1 MIMKVTPI
9 SVSAG
14 ITGFES
20 PASEYTQL
28 GLDLDALLI
37 KHPHATYFSR
47 VSGESMRDDGI
58 FDDDILIVDRAVS
71 VSNNSII
78 VANYNGEFVCKRI
91 DTQRGLLLS
100 SNDDYAPIF
109 IHDLDSF
116 SVEGVV
122 ICSLRCHAPV
132 SWC

>member
-1 MIMKVTPI
+1 MKVTPI
-9 SVSAG
+9 SASAG

-28 GLDLDALLI
+28 GLDLDSLLI
-37 KHPHATYFSR
+37 KHPHATFFSR

-78 VANYNGEFVCKRI
+78 VANFNGEFVCKRI
-91 DTQRGLLLS
+91 DTRRGLLLS
-100 SNDDYAPIF
+100 SNEDYMAIS
-109 IHDLDSF
+109 IQDLDSF

-122 ICSLRCHAPV
+122 ICSIRCHVPV
-132 SWC
+132 SWF

>member
-1 MIMKVTPI
+1 MKVIPI
-9 SVSAG
+9 RASAG
-14 ITGFES
+14 VSGFES

-37 KHPHATYFSR
+37 RHPNATFFSR

-58 FDDDILIVDRAVS
+58 FDDDILIVDRAVN
-71 VSNNSII
+71 VTNNSII
-78 VANYNGEFVCKRI
+78 VANFNGEFVCKRI

-100 SNDDYAPIF
+100 SNQDFAPVA
-109 IHDLDSF
+109 IHDLDAF

-122 ICSLRCHAPV
+122 ICSIRCHLPV